1 MENKKNIGWGFEN
14 KEDDNYGILIIC
26 YFSIFISGSLLFL
39 ICLYIYCTMRKKK
52 NDRKIKNNEVK
63 QIKLEIKNEKLDE
76 MDKIQKDIKQ
86 EEFFEI
92 KEIKQEKKNYETTE
106 IKDDF
111 SKIELRRSYPIS
123 REISFNF

>member
-52 NDRKIKNNEVK
+52 NDRKIKKLCIRHHTNKMFYRSVYFCLVPVQVGTHIISYVK
-63 QIKLEIKNEKLDE
+63 SHSFYKIILKICSWVCDE
-76 MDKIQKDIKQ
+76 
-86 EEFFEI
+86 E
-92 KEIKQEKKNYETTE
+92 
-106 IKDDF
+106 
-111 SKIELRRSYPIS
+111 
-123 REISFNF
+123 